1 MARRHTAAQ
10 RRRGD
15 IWTRVVL
22 LACLAYAGLNLA
34 RLGIQEVRLAR
45 QHWFLAREQQAVDAK
60 RTSLQKQVAEARSY
74 RGTEY
79 LARKKL
85 VMAKPDE
92 IPVVYL
98 KGAVPRIVHFRDE
111 PAPGTAPAAAPS
123 AAALPAA
130 RAREAKPGA
139 SN

>member
-34 RLGIQEVRLAR
+34 RMGAQELRLTR
-45 QHWFLAREQQAVDAK
+45 QHLILAQEQKAVDEK
-60 RTSLQKQVAEARSY
+60 RVLLHKQVAEARSY
-74 RGTEY
+74 KGTEH
-79 LARKKL
+79 LARKVL

-92 IPVVYL
+92 IPVVFL
-98 KGAVPRIVHFRDE
+98 KGAVPRIVHFRDPQAS
-111 PAPGTAPAAAPS
+111 PAPAPATGRPDQPRAAH
-123 AAALPAA
+123 PATS
-130 RAREAKPGA
+130 R
-139 SN
+139 

>member
-34 RLGIQEVRLAR
+34 RLAVQEARLAR
-45 QHWFLAREQQAVDAK
+45 QHWILAQEQKAVDAK
-60 RTSLQKQVAEARSY
+60 RSSLHKQVAEARSY

-79 LARKKL
+79 LARKRL

-98 KGAVPRIVHFRDE
+98 KGASPRIVHFRDE
-111 PAPGTAPAAAPS
+111 PKPAPAAS
-123 AAALPAA
+123 TSI
-130 RAREAKPGA
+130 A
-139 SN
+139 SR